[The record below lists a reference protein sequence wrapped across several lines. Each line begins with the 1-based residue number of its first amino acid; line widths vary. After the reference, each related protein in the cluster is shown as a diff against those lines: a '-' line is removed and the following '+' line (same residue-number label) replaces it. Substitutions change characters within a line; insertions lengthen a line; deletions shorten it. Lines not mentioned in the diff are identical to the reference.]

1 MNVLVVQG
9 SPRKDGNTAAV
20 MSAVSEALN
29 EKCKCTIETVWVA
42 DADIGGCIECFAC
55 QEAAKPPKCKI
66 HDDMTDLYKKIMK
79 ADVTIFATP
88 VFCWGVPAQ
97 IKSVF
102 DRLYACFQFEPDE
115 HNCVLSG
122 KRFAFVLTAGGGKND
137 GADLCVS
144 MYKRF
149 IEFSRAE
156 NVGVLQ
162 AVLLGE
168 PKDTRANRKLVSRAR
183 AFAGKLVQ

>member
-9 SPRKDGNTAAV
+9 SPRKDGNTAIVLAEI
-20 MSAVSEALN
+20 AEALK
-29 EKCKCTIETVWVA
+29 EKCACTIETVRVA
-42 DADIGGCIECFAC
+42 DMDIAGCIECFTC
-55 QEAAKPPKCKI
+55 QEAAKPPKCSI
-66 HDDMTDLYKKIMK
+66 RDDMTGLYKKIMK
-79 ADVTIFATP
+79 ADLTIFATP

-97 IKSVF
+97 IKAVF
-102 DRLYACFQFEPDE
+102 DRLYACFRFEPEE
-115 HNCVLSG
+115 HSCVLSG
-122 KRFAFVLTAGGGKND
+122 KRFAFVVTAGGGKND

-168 PKDTRANRKLVSRAR
+168 PRDTRTNRKLLSRAR
-183 AFAGKLVQ
+183 GFAGKLVQ